1 MVPTTS
7 YDNPWE
13 TGTEAKFLKR
23 GIKFFPQQTTRST
36 CLKQNPAM
44 WFKSMNNSTP
54 IDPDDGTTNDHHQ
67 H

>member
-13 TGTEAKFLKR
+13 TGTEAESLKC
-23 GIKFFPQQTTRST
+23 GIKFSPQQTTRST
-36 CLKQNPAM
+36 CSKQNPIVQ
-44 WFKSMNNSTP
+44 FKSMNDSTP
-54 IDPDDGTTNDHHQ
+54 DYPVDGTTNDRRQ